1 MSRHRIAAVLLGL
14 SLALAPLSARAGVGV
29 HLEASIEH
37 VQEAI
42 ETGAKKRAKDMLDHL
57 RSALGHARE
66 ALHEE
71 AIEGDRAANK
81 LLHRAIRHL
90 RKAEMR
96 ARFGDATGAVK
107 DSADALAELKKVK

>member
-1 MSRHRIAAVLLGL
+1 MSRHGIAAAFFGL

-42 ETGAKKRAKDMLDHL
+42 ETGAKKHPKDMLDHV

-66 ALHEE
+66 ALHEQ
-71 AIEGDRAANK
+71 AVEGDREANK

-90 RKAEMR
+90 RQAEMR
-96 ARFGDATGAVK
+96 ARFGDSTSAVK
-107 DSADALAELKKVK
+107 HSADALAELKKVK

>member
-1 MSRHRIAAVLLGL
+1 VSRHTIAAALFGL

-42 ETGAKKRAKDMLDHL
+42 EIGAKKRAKDMLDHL

-71 AIEGDRAANK
+71 AGDREANK
-81 LLHRAIRHL
+81 LIYRAIRHL

-96 ARFGDATGAVK
+96 SRFGDATGAVK